1 MKKLLVLIG
10 LIFIFLFIYSDESSY
25 VPGEMLIQ
33 IRTDLE
39 TNFILKTLSEYFQ
52 TAAFQSKRLL
62 SKRMNIYLFEFDA
75 NRVSEAEFLSLVKQ
89 HPFVLEAQFNHY
101 VQERST
107 YPDDPSFNVQ
117 WALENTGQ
125 TGGLFDADIDAPEAW
140 DITTGGVTVLGDTL
154 IVAIVDAGCYIAHND
169 LNMWKNY
176 EEIPGN
182 GIDDDNNGYIDDYDG
197 WNAYNHTGIIP
208 SSGHGTHVSGI
219 AAAIGNNNLGVCGVN
234 WNAKVMPIA
243 GSSGTESIVVE
254 AYGYVLEMRARYNE
268 TGGEHG
274 AFVIAT
280 NASFGVNYGNPAN
293 YPLWC
298 ARYDSL
304 GVYGVLSTGATMN
317 INANVDE
324 TGDMPTACDSDYLIT
339 VTNTTKNDEKYSSAA
354 YGLTTIDLG
363 APGVGIYSTG
373 NNNGF
378 YYSSGTSMSTPHVT
392 GAIALLFSAANE
404 ELLLQYQQ
412 QPAEIAL
419 LMKQFILDGV
429 DIIPDL
435 ENITVSGGRLNIFNS
450 LQLLQNSS
458 LNEEGITPASLICQ
472 NYPNPFNPSGA
483 GRSPETTIYFETTN
497 LHENS
502 RIEIFNIKGQKIKTF
517 ENLELASP
525 SPFFADGVGY
535 SISWDGTDENNQ
547 PVSSGVYLYKLKSG
561 EISVTKKML
570 LLR

>member
-1 MKKLLVLIG
+1 MQKQMCVIVFVFLVIFSLLG
-10 LIFIFLFIYSDESSY
+10 KEAAY
-25 VPGEMLIQ
+25 VSGEILVQ

-39 TNFILKTLSEYFQ
+39 SEFILRTLSEDFQ
-52 TAAFQSKRLL
+52 DVSLQSKRLL
-62 SKRMNIYLFEFDA
+62 SKRMNIYLFEFDTQ
-75 NRVSEAEFLSLVKQ
+75 RVSDEEFLSSVKQ

-101 VQERST
+101 VEQRST
-107 YPDDPSFNVQ
+107 YPNDPSFNVQ

-182 GIDDDNNGYIDDYDG
+182 GIDDDDNGYIDDYDG

-208 SSGHGTHVSGI
+208 ISGHGTHVSGI

-298 ARYDSL
+298 AMYDSL
-304 GVYGVLSTGATMN
+304 GLYGVLSTGATMN

-458 LNEEGITPASLICQ
+458 VHEEGITPVPLICY
-472 NYPNPFNPSGA
+472 NYPNPFNPS
-483 GRSPETTIYFETTN
+483 TTIYFTAENAEDAELIIYN
-497 LHENS
+497 L
-502 RIEIFNIKGQKIKTF
+502 KGQKIRQ
-517 ENLELASP
+517 
-525 SPFFADGVGY
+525 Y
-535 SISWDGTDENNQ
+535 SIFNPSGTGQVFQSSIVWDGTDENNQ
-547 PVSSGVYLYKLKSG
+547 PVTSGIYLYKLKSG
-561 EISVTKKML
+561 EVSLTKKML
-570 LLR
+570 LLK